1 MSSTACSPGGQL
13 TGAVS
18 HAIRAALA
26 GGRTLDA
33 VVMQDRNGARVEQV
47 VLNGQPRLRVTD
59 RYGHHVGY
67 YLTVEQLAQ
76 VVDVPSLVEVH
87 P

>member
-1 MSSTACSPGGQL
+1 
-13 TGAVS
+13 
-18 HAIRAALA
+18 
-26 GGRTLDA
+26 
-33 VVMQDRNGARVEQV
+33 MQDRNGARVEQV

>member
-1 MSSTACSPGGQL
+1 
-13 TGAVS
+13 VV
-18 HAIRAALA
+18 A

-33 VVMQDRNGARVEQV
+33 VVMQDWNGARVEQV
-47 VLNGQPRLRVTD
+47 VLNGQPMLPVTD

-67 YLTVEQLAQ
+67 YLTAEQLAQ